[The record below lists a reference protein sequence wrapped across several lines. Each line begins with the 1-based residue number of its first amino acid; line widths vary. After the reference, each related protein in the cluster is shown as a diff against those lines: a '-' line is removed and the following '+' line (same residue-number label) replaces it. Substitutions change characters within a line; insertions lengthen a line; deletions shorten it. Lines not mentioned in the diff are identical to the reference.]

1 MTLFSLSL
9 AYLRQRS
16 LTTVLNLLLLAL
28 GVATIVVLL
37 LVNRQMEGRLAR
49 DAAGID
55 LVVGAKGSPLQL
67 ILSAV
72 YHVDIPTGNIPLAE
86 AEALSADPL
95 VKQTIP
101 VALGDNFMGYRIVGP
116 PPAYPAHYGA
126 ALADGRLFEL
136 SMEAT
141 VGATVAR
148 AAKLRV
154 GDLIVGSHGVGG
166 EGHAHADHPF
176 EVVGILEPTGT
187 VLDRLVLTPVESVW
201 DVHAAHGHDAA
212 ASGRGR
218 EVTAVLVTYASPLAA
233 ARLPRRINQD
243 TGMQAASP
251 ASELVRLL
259 SLVGVGLDAMRAFGF
274 VLIVSA
280 ALGTFVALYNSLQQR
295 RYDLAVMRSL
305 GGTRR
310 TLVLQLVTE
319 AMTVSLAG
327 TLLGLGLGHGAAV
340 AAGHLFPQAQDL
352 GVTGFVF
359 LAEELWLFALAAVI
373 ALLAAALPAVQVYR
387 ADVSAVLARG

>member
-1 MTLFSLSL
+1 MTLFGLSL

-67 ILSAV
+67 ILSSV
-72 YHVDIPTGNIPLAE
+72 YHVDVPTGNIPLAE
-86 AEALSADPL
+86 AETLSANRL
-95 VKQTIP
+95 VKETIP
-101 VALGDNFMGYRIVGP
+101 LALGDSFMGYRIVGTTS
-116 PPAYPAHYGA
+116 AYPAHYGA
-126 ALADGRLFEL
+126 TLAEGRLFEL

-141 VGATVAR
+141 VGAAVAR
-148 AAKLRV
+148 AAKLHV

-212 ASGRGR
+212 ESGRGR
-218 EVTAVLVTYASPLAA
+218 EVTAVLVKYASPLAA
-233 ARLPRRINQD
+233 ARLPRSINQD

-251 ASELVRLL
+251 ANELVRLL

-319 AMTVSLAG
+319 AMTVSMAG
-327 TLLGLGLGHGAAV
+327 TLLGLLLGHGAAM
-340 AAGHLFPQAQDL
+340 AAGGIFPQAQDM
-352 GVTGFVF
+352 GVTGLVF
-359 LAEELWLFALAAVI
+359 LPEELWLFALAAGI